1 MSVLFISDLHLSP
14 ERPAVTRAFLVFLRD
29 RASQAEALYV
39 LGDLFEA
46 WIGDDDPTDL
56 SLEVQKAFAELS
68 SSGVALSVQH
78 GNRDFLLGKRFAANT
93 GAVIIGDETVINH
106 WGQRALVMH
115 GDSLCTDDIDYQR
128 FRRKSRNPVYKWCL
142 GALPLKRRQKLA
154 VDWRAKS
161 MAANSN
167 KASSIMDV
175 NAAAVDRVMEKH
187 GVSTLIHGHTHRPDR
202 HSTASGERIVLGDW
216 DSHGW
221 ALEMDDSGY
230 QLQSFPLLAT
240 EH

>member
-14 ERPAVTRAFLVFLRD
+14 ERPAVTRAFLVFLQH
-29 RASQAEALYV
+29 RASRAEALYV

-56 SLEVQKAFAELS
+56 ALEVQKAFAALS
-68 SSGVALSVQH
+68 RQGVALYVQH

-93 GAVIIGDETVINH
+93 GAVIIADETVIEH

-128 FRRKSRNPVYKWCL
+128 FRRKSRHPIYKWCL
-142 GALPLKRRQKLA
+142 RALPLKRRQKLA
-154 VDWRAKS
+154 AEWRAKS

-167 KASSIMDV
+167 KASAIMDV
-175 NAAAVDRVMEKH
+175 NTRAVDRVMQKH
-187 GVSTLIHGHTHRPDR
+187 AVTTLIHGHTHRPDQ
-202 HSTASGERIVLGDW
+202 HSVACGERIVLGDW
-216 DSHGW
+216 DRMGW
-221 ALEMDDSGY
+221 ALEMNDSGY
-230 QLQSFPLLAT
+230 KLQSFPLLET